1 MTNLKPRPKKVGDIP
16 LPRPLRKPHEQVSR
30 ELNQNGLGDYPMDMN
45 SEFISDLNSEQE
57 FLNSLN
63 EVEPM
68 DVDIKP
74 EKDDTKSI
82 HDLGMFL
89 LHLHILV
96 SKYSEF
102 LISVHTIKKKPS
114 TPKEVIDYKF
124 HT

>member
-1 MTNLKPRPKKVGDIP
+1 MTTLKPQSKVGDIP

-30 ELNQNGLGDYPMDMN
+30 ELNQSGLGDYPMDMN

-57 FLNSLN
+57 FLNSLD

-89 LHLHILV
+89 LHL
-96 SKYSEF
+96 
-102 LISVHTIKKKPS
+102 
-114 TPKEVIDYKF
+114 
-124 HT
+124 